1 MCGIVGAIAQRPI
14 AALLLEGLKA
24 LEYRGYDSAGLAL
37 LENGAAQVVKT
48 AGKVAALEAKVKELG
63 CDGRLGIAH
72 TRWATHGKANEV
84 NAHPHQVGNV
94 ILVHNGI
101 IENYQDLKH
110 RLAAEGY
117 TFKSET
123 DTEVLAALIHY
134 YQHRDLKS
142 DSSLKMHTSKFNA
155 FNQALNEV
163 KGTYGVAMIDCENP
177 DALYVARSGSPL
189 VVGCGIGENF
199 VASDIIALLPVTS
212 KFIYLEDGD
221 RGIIGRDHIMLFDR
235 DQVQVQRTV
244 QSIQVNPEILGK
256 GPYKHYMQKEIFEQP
271 EALRNTLMG
280 RLGDDNVSAEAFV
293 AQGQAQSQAQGQA
306 QSQAQ
311 SPDQGPGQD
320 HPQDFREI
328 LKDIEHIEM
337 VACGTSYHAALVGK
351 YLIEEHAGVSTNVT
365 IASEYRY
372 KRTIVPPKS
381 LFVTL
386 SQSGETADTIA
397 ALELAQSQ
405 GYSQTLAIC
414 NVDNSSLVRMS
425 QYVFLTRA
433 GREIGVASTKAF
445 TTQLLALML
454 LTLALGRAR
463 GEIDAHTGA
472 SLISA
477 LHQSPS
483 VVQSVLK
490 LDREIELLSS
500 DFVGKEHTLFLGRG
514 PMYPIALEG
523 ALKLKEISYIHA
535 EGYASGEL
543 KHGPIALID
552 SKMPVIVVAP
562 DNIWL
567 PKLISNI
574 EEVKARGGKL
584 YIFSGKNFGHS
595 DEATMFDL
603 GTISPFI
610 APIAFTIPLQLLAY
624 HVAVINGT
632 DVDQPRNLAK
642 SVTVE

>member
-14 AALLLEGLKA
+14 VALLLEGLKT
-24 LEYRGYDSAGLAL
+24 LEYRGYDSAGLAV
-37 LENGAAQVVKT
+37 LESGVASVVKT
-48 AGKVAALEAKVKELG
+48 AGKVAALKAKVTEQG
-63 CDGRLGIAH
+63 VEGRLGIAH

-94 ILVHNGI
+94 IVVHNGI
-101 IENYQDLKH
+101 IENFQALKAK
-110 RLAAEGY
+110 LSAAGY
-117 TFKSET
+117 TFASET

-134 YQHRDLKS
+134 YQHQALPHE
-142 DSSLKMHTSKFNA
+142 SSLEIHTSKFNA
-155 FNQALNEV
+155 FNLALNEV
-163 KGTYGVAMIDCENP
+163 QGTYGVAMIDTENP

-199 VASDIIALLPVTS
+199 VASDLIALLPVTS
-212 KFIYLEDGD
+212 KFIFLEEGD
-221 RGIIGRDHIMLFDR
+221 RGIIGRDHIMLCDR
-235 DQVQVQRTV
+235 NQVLVNRPV
-244 QSIQVNPEILGK
+244 QSIQVNPELLGK

-280 RLGDDNVSAEAFV
+280 RVSADQVSANAFTY
-293 AQGQAQSQAQGQA
+293 
-306 QSQAQ
+306 
-311 SPDQGPGQD
+311 QGPD
-320 HPQDFREI
+320 NDAPNFLEVLRS
-328 LKDIEHIEM
+328 IEHVEL

-351 YLIEEHAGVSTNVT
+351 YFIEGYAGISANVT
-365 IASEYRY
+365 FASEYRY
-372 KRTIVPPKS
+372 KRTIVPHNS

-386 SQSGETADTIA
+386 SQSGETADTLA
-397 ALELAQSQ
+397 ALELSKSQ
-405 GYSQTLAIC
+405 GYRSSLAIC
-414 NVDNSSLVRMS
+414 NVDNSSLVRQS
-425 QYVFLTRA
+425 QYVCLTRA

-454 LTLALGRAR
+454 LTLALGQ
-463 GEIDAHTGA
+463 AHGA
-472 SLISA
+472 ISDSEGANFVQA
-477 LHQSPS
+477 LQHVPAA
-483 VVQSVLK
+483 VAAVLA
-490 LDREIELLSS
+490 LDPQIQALSS
-500 DFVGKEHTLFLGRG
+500 DFVGKEHALFLGRG

-562 DNIWL
+562 DNLWL
-567 PKLISNI
+567 TKLISNI

-584 YIFSGKNFGHS
+584 YIFSGKNFGHT

-603 GTISPFI
+603 GPISPFI
-610 APIAFTIPLQLLAY
+610 APIVFTVPLQLLAY

>member
-14 AALLLEGLKA
+14 AALLLEGLKS

-37 LENGAAQVVKT
+37 VENGAAQVVKT
-48 AGKVAALEAKVKELG
+48 AGKVAVLAAKVKELG
-63 CDGRLGIAH
+63 CDGHLGIAH
-72 TRWATHGKANEV
+72 TRWATHGKANEI
-84 NAHPHQVGNV
+84 NAHPHQVGN
-94 ILVHNGI
+94 ILLVHNGI
-101 IENYQDLKH
+101 IENYQELKQK
-110 RLAAEGY
+110 LLSVGY
-117 TFKSET
+117 SFKSET

-134 YQHRDLKS
+134 YQHRDLKP
-142 DSSLKMHTSKFNA
+142 DSSLKIHTSKFNA

-163 KGTYGVAMIDCENP
+163 QGSYGVAMIDSENP

-199 VASDIIALLPVTS
+199 VASDVIALLPVTS

-235 DQVQVQRTV
+235 DQVQVHRAM

-280 RLGDDNVSAEAFV
+280 RLDDDNVSASAFK
-293 AQGQAQSQAQGQA
+293 
-306 QSQAQ
+306 
-311 SPDQGPGQD
+311 
-320 HPQDFREI
+320 PQDEKQQNFLEV
-328 LKDIEHIEM
+328 LKDINHIEL

-351 YLIEEHAGVSTNVT
+351 YLIEEHAGISTNVT

-372 KRTIVPPKS
+372 KRTIVPPQS

-397 ALELAQSQ
+397 ALELAQAQ

-454 LTLALGRAR
+454 LTIALGRAHD
-463 GEIDAHTGA
+463 EIDANSGA
-472 SLISA
+472 SLINA
-477 LHQSPS
+477 LHQSPA

-490 LDREIELLSS
+490 FDPQIEQLSS
-500 DFVGKEHTLFLGRG
+500 DFVGKEHALFLGRG

-584 YIFSGKNFGHS
+584 YIFSGKNFGRS

-610 APIAFTIPLQLLAY
+610 APIVFTVPLQLLAY